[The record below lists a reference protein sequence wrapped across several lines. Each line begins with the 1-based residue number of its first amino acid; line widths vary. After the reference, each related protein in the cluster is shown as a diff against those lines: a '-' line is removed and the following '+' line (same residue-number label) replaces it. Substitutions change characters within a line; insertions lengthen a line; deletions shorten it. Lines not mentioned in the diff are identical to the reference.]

1 MSSVLPPSAPT
12 LTLSNGGAPVVV
24 SAVGDSKAL
33 QALAQGSTLEVVALS
48 RSSRGVLEVMTEQGP
63 LQLKVQPPATLP
75 PVPQGA
81 RLLLQ
86 VGEGGL
92 NMLAINGRPLAGVT
106 LPGAGLPHAAGL
118 VPNAG
123 GQAGPLAP
131 QQGQPQNPV
140 SGGLAPLALTAAP
153 GAAPSPPL
161 GITATLVRPA
171 QNTPFQGLVTPP
183 QPGQMPPANLPP
195 GTQLTVRIAGIDPPP
210 FPPVAGQAATLPGQ
224 ANAAQHGVQQRPL
237 PLPQNPAP
245 MPPSSALPPL
255 SPTSAAPVLAGTV
268 SAHPPGGQVVM
279 NTTIG
284 TLAVPAADNVAVG
297 SVMRLEVVGPPQ
309 LPATLPAQ
317 VPPPRAEGLTPQG
330 WPALSD
336 AMETLS
342 RSDPQAFEALMRTI
356 PAAGPR
362 LAAAMV
368 AFTGAMKTGDG
379 KGVVG
384 EASAKAL
391 EKAGRRD
398 LVDRLKA
405 DLSELAQESGRLVG
419 GGEWR
424 LHSMPFVHGGVVD
437 AIQLFVR
444 GADADTQNRNAGGV
458 GNDQRFILDFRL
470 TNLGRLQMDGLVRRE
485 EKLFDLIIR
494 TAEPL
499 PQPMRM
505 DIMAIFTGAS
515 ELVGTK
521 GSVAFQAGGRWI
533 DIRTDQ
539 LGPTR
544 VEV

>member
-24 SAVGDSKAL
+24 SAVGDAKAL
-33 QALAQGSTLEVVALS
+33 QALDQGGTLEVVTLS
-48 RSSRGVLEVMTEQGP
+48 RPSRGMLEVMTEQGP

-75 PVPQGA
+75 PLPQGA

-86 VGEGGL
+86 VGESGL
-92 NMLAINGRPLAGVT
+92 TMLAVNGRPMAGLS

-118 VPNAG
+118 VSNAG

-131 QQGQPQNPV
+131 QHAQMQNPM
-140 SGGLAPLALTAAP
+140 SGGLAPLAQTATS
-153 GAAPSPPL
+153 GAAPPQPL

-171 QNTPFQGLVTPP
+171 QNTPFQGFATPP
-183 QPGQMPPANLPP
+183 QPGQMPPANLPA

-210 FPPVAGQAATLPGQ
+210 FQPLAGQAALPGQ
-224 ANAAQHGVQQRPL
+224 ANPAQQGVQQKPS
-237 PLPQNPAP
+237 PLPQNLPQ
-245 MPPSSALPPL
+245 MPPSSVLPPL
-255 SPTSAAPVLAGTV
+255 SPTSVAPVLAGTV

-279 NTTIG
+279 NTAIG
-284 TLAVPAADNVAVG
+284 TLAVPAADSVAVG

-309 LPATLPAQ
+309 LPASLPAQ
-317 VPPPRAEGLTPQG
+317 TPPSRAEGLTPQG

-342 RSDPQAFEALMRTI
+342 RSDPQAFDALMRSI

-384 EASAKAL
+384 EASTKAL

-405 DLSELAQESGRLVG
+405 DVSDLAQDSGRVVG

-424 LHSMPFVHGGVVD
+424 LHSMPFVHGGMVD

-444 GADADTQNRNAGGV
+444 GADADEEKRNAGGT

-494 TAEPL
+494 TGEPL
-499 PQPMRM
+499 PQQMRM

-539 LGPTR
+539 TGPTR
-544 VEV
+544 VEA